1 MIGLYPNNAIS
12 DKDNVLAYYLL
23 TDDETKDW
31 KPINLSNITSTFS
44 LIID

>member
-23 TDDETKDW
+23 TDEITKDW
-31 KPINLSNITSTFS
+31 KPIDLANITSTFS
-44 LIID
+44 LIVD

>member
-23 TDDETKDW
+23 TDEITKGWD
-31 KPINLSNITSTFS
+31 PINLSNITSTFS
-44 LIID
+44 LIVD

>member
-23 TDDETKDW
+23 TDETTKGW
-31 KPINLSNITSTFS
+31 APINLSSITSTFS
-44 LIID
+44 LIVD

>member
-23 TDDETKDW
+23 TDEKTKGW
-31 KPINLSNITSTFS
+31 KPIDLSSITSTFS
-44 LIID
+44 LIVD

>member
-23 TDDETKDW
+23 TDKITKKWD
-31 KPINLSNITSTFS
+31 PIDLSSITSTFS
-44 LIID
+44 LIVD

>member
-23 TDDETKDW
+23 TDERTKKW
-31 KPINLSNITSTFS
+31 KPINLSSITSTFS

>member
-23 TDDETKDW
+23 TDERTKEW
-31 KPINLSNITSTFS
+31 KPINLSSITSTFS

>member
-23 TDDETKDW
+23 TNKITKEWD
-31 KPINLSNITSTFS
+31 PIDLSSITSTFS
-44 LIID
+44 LIVD